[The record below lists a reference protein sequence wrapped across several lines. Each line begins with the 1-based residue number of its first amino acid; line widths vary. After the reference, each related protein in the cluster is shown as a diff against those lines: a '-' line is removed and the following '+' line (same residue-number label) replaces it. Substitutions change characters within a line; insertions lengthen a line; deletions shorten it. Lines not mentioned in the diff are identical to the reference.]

1 MMKYFTKLLRIRN
14 SMKSL
19 QQISWT
25 ISQFER
31 RYSVDELDEQTA
43 KDLVEAY
50 LDYVPQLTRI
60 LDELKDE
67 GQNERPQK

>member
-1 MMKYFTKLLRIRN
+1 
-14 SMKSL
+14 MKSL